1 MKTKSYWKGKLLL
14 RVNLTV
20 VTLPGY
26 VCLYRDVLY
35 NNPVINISQNNIF
48 FVYNDCI
55 YYYKNKKILL
65 K

>member
-1 MKTKSYWKGKLLL
+1 MKTKSYRKGKLLL
-14 RVNLTV
+14 RVNLTFA
-20 VTLPGY
+20 TTPGY

-48 FVYNDCI
+48 FAYNDCI

-65 K
+65 